1 MRSHDKG
8 KLSFLCPTVPDSPKR
23 SLLKDAMPRTLDPN
37 APVNKHRTQSMSS
50 HVHHDFA
57 PPRSWEQFEELC
69 ADLFQAIWDDPML
82 IRHGRAGQRQHGVD
96 IVGRHGARYP
106 VGLQCKQKKIWP
118 LKKLTTAEIDD
129 EVNKAKGLV
138 PKLQAL
144 WILTTAEDDAPVQ
157 AHVRAINESHAT
169 KGLFEVA
176 VLGWSEIVRRVTLQH
191 RVAAKHFG
199 AWGAGET
206 SPLLATFMIQ
216 DGSLETKDEALRVT
230 VQELTLDLAEFP
242 NGHVVVRRRESDH
255 LLVQI
260 KSLPSDDGSIDARK
274 KRIELRKQLKAHTDR
289 ERTAERALA
298 FALSDPHLAPMILQV
313 WEDDAAE
320 TIRAIIED
328 SIDPAGPVTRASS
341 IYGRP
346 GSPLSRNVTAIRCSG
361 SRCGSRTT
369 SMRISSRKERSTR
382 SGIQNLWSIMYASY
396 QLPYARATPS
406 RPSSEGLCKSWKMG
420 SP

>member
-1 MRSHDKG
+1 
-8 KLSFLCPTVPDSPKR
+8 
-23 SLLKDAMPRTLDPN
+23 
-37 APVNKHRTQSMSS
+37 
-50 HVHHDFA
+50 
-57 PPRSWEQFEELC
+57 
-69 ADLFQAIWDDPML
+69 ML

-328 SIDPAGPVTRASS
+328 SIDPGRTSHQGEFHLWPPGITTFEERNRDSLQRIKVWFPHHLYADLVAKREEHEKRYSKPMVDHVCELPAS
-341 IYGRP
+341 
-346 GSPLSRNVTAIRCSG
+346 L
-361 SRCGSRTT
+361 
-369 SMRISSRKERSTR
+369 R
-382 SGIQNLWSIMYASY
+382 SGYAIPAILRRLMQKLEDGQPLEKLRS
-396 QLPYARATPS
+396 QRLLDIA
-406 RPSSEGLCKSWKMG
+406 SWG
-420 SP
+420 FDL